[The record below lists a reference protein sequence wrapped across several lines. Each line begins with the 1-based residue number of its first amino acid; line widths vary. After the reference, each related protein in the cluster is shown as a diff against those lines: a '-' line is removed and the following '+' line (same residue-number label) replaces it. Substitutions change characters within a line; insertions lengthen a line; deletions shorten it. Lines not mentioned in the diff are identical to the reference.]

1 MKLIRKLGWLAS
13 ATGLAISA
21 HAVPLSN
28 LTGSIDFSFAS
39 GAVTPSGG
47 SNTLATA
54 TGFNFTPDGPSTNAT
69 VAASTGV
76 IATEIAAG
84 QLVTFSDFNFNP
96 LGPSTPTLIWS
107 HSGSGISFYLTSVTN
122 ITQNTFVLQ
131 VSGTGYL
138 ADVGSTYNDT
148 PGTFT
153 IFGSGA
159 GSTFS
164 FAGATVG
171 TNVPDGANLLVLVGS
186 AMAGLV
192 GIRRFRVK
200 A

>member
-13 ATGLAISA
+13 ATGLALSA
-21 HAVPLSN
+21 HAVALTH

-54 TGFNFTPDGPSTNAT
+54 TGFNFTPDGSPNAT
-69 VAASTGV
+69 VYSVTG
-76 IATEIAAG
+76 ILATEIPVS
-84 QLVTFSDFNFNP
+84 QQVTFQDFNFNP

-107 HSGSGISFYLTSVTN
+107 HTGSSISFYLTSITG
-122 ITQNTFVLQ
+122 ITQNTGVLQ
-131 VSGTGYL
+131 VTGLGYL
-138 ADVGSTYNDT
+138 TDGSVDYYNT

-153 IFGSGA
+153 IFGSGLN
-159 GSTFS
+159 STFS
-164 FAGATVG
+164 FAGASTASQ
-171 TNVPDGANLLVLVGS
+171 VPDGANLLVLVGS